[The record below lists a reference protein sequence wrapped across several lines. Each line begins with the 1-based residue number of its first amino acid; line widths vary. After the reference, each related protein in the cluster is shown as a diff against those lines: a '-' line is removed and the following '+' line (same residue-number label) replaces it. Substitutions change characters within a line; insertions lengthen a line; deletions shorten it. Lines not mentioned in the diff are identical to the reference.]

1 MGPAYPLLGGGVCC
15 GWAIFSVLRC
25 LPRYSWWRRR
35 QRYRRQSING
45 LGYGVPLT
53 HAGPAVRVARP
64 ARSLHNGEH
73 HRRDDIRH
81 AHLGGGGS

>member
-1 MGPAYPLLGGGVCC
+1 MWLGN
-15 GWAIFSVLRC
+15 IFCTAVLAAV
-25 LPRYSWWRRR
+25 LMVASAAKVPSAVY
-35 QRYRRQSING
+35 NG